1 MSRLWKPA
9 ALLLALCLAISG
21 CTAPVTPETT
31 ASTAATKP
39 RAGLPGQ
46 TAASGILKQ
55 VWDTYGEQERFA
67 VYGGMMEHPV
77 ENAPGDLDMQL
88 AMLWAP
94 RYRVPLAHLD
104 KLEQGASLCH
114 LMNGN
119 LLTATVFR
127 LAKNADTVKIARDWR
142 WELQH
147 SYWVSG
153 QPNRILLAQV
163 EKSFLL
169 MAFGSKEQVQTLKK
183 KLLLTC
189 QADVLYDEPITS

>member
-1 MSRLWKPA
+1 MSRLWKASA
-9 ALLLALCLAISG
+9 ALFALCLTFSG
-21 CTAPVTPETT
+21 CARPMAPETT
-31 ASTAATKP
+31 APTTATKP

-46 TAASGILKQ
+46 TAASDILKRI
-55 VWDTYGEQERFA
+55 WDAYEEQERFA

-77 ENAPGDLDMQL
+77 DNAPGDLDMQL

-119 LLTATVFR
+119 LLTMAVFGLGKSADMAT
-127 LAKNADTVKIARDWR
+127 IAWDWR

-147 SYWVSG
+147 SYWVAG
-153 QPNRILLAQV
+153 QPSRLLLAWV

-169 MAFGSKEQVQTLKK
+169 MAFGSKEQMQILKE

-189 QADVLYDEPITS
+189 PADILYDEPITS

>member
-1 MSRLWKPA
+1 MSRSWKA
-9 ALLLALCLAISG
+9 SAVLLALCLMVSG
-21 CTAPVTPETT
+21 CTRSMTQETT
-31 ASTAATKP
+31 APTVATKP
-39 RAGLPGQ
+39 RAGIPGQ
-46 TAASGILKQ
+46 SAASDILKRI
-55 VWDTYGEQERFA
+55 WDAYEEQERFA
-67 VYGGMMEHPV
+67 VYGGMMEHPA

-119 LLTATVFR
+119 LLTVTVFG
-127 LAKNADTVKIARDWR
+127 LAKSADTATIAWDWR

-147 SYWVSG
+147 SYWVAG
-153 QPNRILLAQV
+153 QPSRLLLARA

-169 MAFGSKEQVQTLKK
+169 MAFGSKEQMQTLKE

-189 QADVLYDEPITS
+189 PADILYDEPITS

>member
-1 MSRLWKPA
+1 MSRLRKTA
-9 ALLLALCLAISG
+9 AFLLALCLAISG

-39 RAGLPGQ
+39 RAGAPGQ
-46 TAASGILKQ
+46 TAASEVLEQIWAG
-55 VWDTYGEQERFA
+55 YEEQEHFA

-77 ENAPGDLDMQL
+77 ENAPGDLDMKL

-119 LLTATVFR
+119 LLTVTAFH
-127 LAKNADTVKIARDWR
+127 LAETADTAKIAQDWR

-147 SYWVSG
+147 SYWVAG
-153 QPNRILLAQV
+153 QPNRLLLAQV

-169 MAFGSKEQVQTLKK
+169 MAFGSKEQMQILKK

-189 QADVLYDEPITS
+189 RATVLYDEAITS